1 MGGALFSLCYLTW
14 GQTMVDII
22 GPFEGDGSFKMS
34 HACTAICSTPK
45 PAAGHC
51 QPMPL
56 LRLLDTHGQVWV
68 NLFWGHC
75 SFLLGPG
82 AYKGFVHP
90 PRVCFPVLGKFW
102 QFYGGVNDDLL
113 QEGLYHTQ
121 VYCTQ
126 SPCPCSSPLL
136 THTSTGNTQTQF
148 CLSLRGSLGPG
159 AHEVCLSP
167 LRVSGGYGFILNMIS
182 PLLPSCRGFSFA
194 VGCEVS
200 RQSHS
205 RAIQRRKGKIYS
217 FECRVQKTSKD
228 R

>member
-126 SPCPCSSPLL
+126 SPCPCSRPLL
-136 THTSTGNTQTQF
+136 TCTSAGDTQTQF
-148 CLSLRGSLGPG
+148 CLSLCG
-159 AHEVCLSP
+159 
-167 LRVSGGYGFILNMIS
+167 VSGSWCTQGLFEPSEHLWRIWGLILNMIS
-182 PLLPSCRGFSFA
+182 PLLPSCWGFSFA
-194 VGCEVS
+194 LGCGVS
-200 RQSHS
+200 FFGG
-205 RAIQRRKGKIYS
+205 IKYS
-217 FECRVQKTSKD
+217 PVDSCSAVSCNFGVFSGED
-228 R
+228 

>member
-34 HACTAICSTPK
+34 HACTAICSTRK

-148 CLSLRGSLGPG
+148 CLSLRG
-159 AHEVCLSP
+159 
-167 LRVSGGYGFILNMIS
+167 VSGSWCTRGLFEPSESLWWVWFYSKHDFTPPTILPGLLLCSWMWGIS
-182 PLLPSCRGFSFA
+182 SKSLQGHTEEERKDILIWM
-194 VGCEVS
+194 
-200 RQSHS
+200 QS
-205 RAIQRRKGKIYS
+205 
-217 FECRVQKTSKD
+217 SKD
-228 R
+228 Q